1 MKTYSRLQVLE
12 RGASL
17 LGCLCLMVFS
27 TVLHAQGNDQDPLMG
42 FNRKMHAVNMTLDS
56 YILRPAAVSYD
67 KVMPDVA
74 KRGVSNF
81 FSNLEDVNVLVNN
94 LLQFKIRDALQDS
107 GRLVINT
114 TVGIGGLIDVAS
126 DIGLEKHD
134 EDFGQTLGYW
144 GIKPGSYLELPVLG
158 SLTFRDAV
166 GFIPDR
172 VFNPVTWIKDDET
185 RWTLIALD
193 VVDGRRALLSS
204 EELLSGDEYIFIRD
218 AYLQRREYL
227 VADGVVYDEWDDF

>member
-1 MKTYSRLQVLE
+1 MNIQHHLE
-12 RGASL
+12 HSVRKALLVAGLGLSL
-17 LGCLCLMVFS
+17 FS
-27 TVLHAQGNDQDPLMG
+27 PLLHAQGDEQDPLIG
-42 FNRKMHAVNMTLDS
+42 FNRKMHAVNMSLDS
-56 YILRPAAVSYD
+56 YLLRPAAVSYD

-74 KRGVSNF
+74 KRGVTNF

-94 LLQFKIRDALQDS
+94 LLQFKLKSALQDS

-114 TVGIGGLIDVAS
+114 TVGIGGLIDVAT

-144 GIKPGSYLELPVLG
+144 GIKPGPYLELPVLG
-158 SLTFRDAV
+158 SFTFRDAV

-185 RWTLIALD
+185 RWGLIALD
-193 VVDGRRALLSS
+193 VVDSRRALLSS